1 MARCAA
7 RLRRVTLAAVAASDF
22 TRAITSADYFARPRG
37 LPVQTDPALREIHF
51 GAIEGLTFA
60 EVEARYPATA
70 REWVATPA
78 TVRFPEG
85 ECFADVQARVI
96 PWVTSWLY
104 DWQDRTT
111 LLVIHS
117 GTIRALLQWMTGCDP
132 QATLSIRI
140 AYGDVFRCTRTTP
153 TGNWQLEQL
162 PYGGTGLDTR
172 PALKSP
178 FRLASGPG
186 RLPRLQRTVR
196 VRRRKQSRRVLPA
209 CDGFR
214 PAFPLC
220 ARCRRESSSPGRR
233 GRVRFPPR
241 RS

>member
-1 MARCAA
+1 MATRLLLLRHGKTDNPEQRCYGWRDVPLHPEGHRQMARCAA
-7 RLRRVTLAAVAASDF
+7 RLRRMTLFAVAASDF
-22 TRAITSADYFARPRG
+22 TRTIASADYFARPRG

-96 PWVTSWLY
+96 PWVTSWLHN
-104 DWQDRTT
+104 WQDRTT

-140 AYGDVFRCTRTTP
+140 AYGDVFRCTRTMP
-153 TGNWQLEQL
+153 TGNWRLEQL
-162 PYGGTGLDTR
+162 PYGGTDWT
-172 PALKSP
+172 P
-178 FRLASGPG
+178 
-186 RLPRLQRTVR
+186 V
-196 VRRRKQSRRVLPA
+196 
-209 CDGFR
+209 
-214 PAFPLC
+214 PL
-220 ARCRRESSSPGRR
+220 
-233 GRVRFPPR
+233 
-241 RS
+241 